1 MLKVPRAHPS
11 GGSIPRLRQVPGSK
25 RRKAIALLIFLQAIL
40 FGSTTPIGTYTLQF
54 AFGNST
60 LGVLGPG
67 WHATE
72 GELALEQV
80 FALAVAIIVGVLV
93 WRGLPFALY
102 CVAALAAISVLFD
115 LIFISVEFVM
125 FGPLALFFLV
135 IFPLPT
141 VPPAAIGI
149 PVLILS
155 ASVILEMRRV
165 APASA

>member
-1 MLKVPRAHPS
+1 M
-11 GGSIPRLRQVPGSK
+11 PGSK
-25 RRKAIALLIFLQAIL
+25 RRKAIALLIFLQALL

-54 AFGNST
+54 AFGDST
-60 LGVLGPG
+60 LGLLGPG

-72 GELALEQV
+72 GELALQQV
-80 FALAVAIIVGVLV
+80 FALAVAIVVGILV

-115 LIFISVEFVM
+115 IIFISVEFVM

-155 ASVILEMRRV
+155 VSVMLDMRRAAQASVPV
-165 APASA
+165 HANPT

>member
-1 MLKVPRAHPS
+1 M
-11 GGSIPRLRQVPGSK
+11 
-25 RRKAIALLIFLQAIL
+25 
-40 FGSTTPIGTYTLQF
+40 
-54 AFGNST
+54 
-60 LGVLGPG
+60 
-67 WHATE
+67 
-72 GELALEQV
+72 
-80 FALAVAIIVGVLV
+80 AIIVGVLV

-155 ASVILEMRRV
+155 VSVILEMRRAMAAS
-165 APASA
+165 APAAHA

>member
-1 MLKVPRAHPS
+1 M
-11 GGSIPRLRQVPGSK
+11 PGSK
-25 RRKAIALLIFLQAIL
+25 RRKVIALLIFLQALL

-54 AFGNST
+54 AFGDST
-60 LGVLGPG
+60 LGLLGPG

-80 FALAVAIIVGVLV
+80 FALAVAIIVGVLI

-115 LIFISVEFVM
+115 LIFIAVEFVM
-125 FGPLALFFLV
+125 FGPLALFFLIV
-135 IFPLPT
+135 FPLPT
-141 VPPAAIGI
+141 VPPALIAL

-155 ASVILEMRRV
+155 ISVILEARRTRP
-165 APASA
+165 APKELLLGVEKP

>member
-1 MLKVPRAHPS
+1 M
-11 GGSIPRLRQVPGSK
+11 VPGSK
-25 RRKAIALLIFLQAIL
+25 RRKAIALLIFLQALL

-54 AFGNST
+54 AFGDST
-60 LGVLGPG
+60 LGLLGPG

-80 FALAVAIIVGVLV
+80 FALAVALIVGVLI

-115 LIFISVEFVM
+115 VIFIAVEFVS
-125 FGPLALFFLV
+125 FGMLALYFLV
-135 IFPLPT
+135 VFPLPT
-141 VPPAAIGI
+141 VPPALIAL

-155 ASVILEMRRV
+155 VSVSLDIRRAKPAKPSKELLLESNK
-165 APASA
+165 A

>member
-1 MLKVPRAHPS
+1 M
-11 GGSIPRLRQVPGSK
+11 PGSK
-25 RRKAIALLIFLQAIL
+25 RRKVIAILIFLQALL

-54 AFGNST
+54 AFGPSAVG
-60 LGVLGPG
+60 LLGPG
-67 WHATE
+67 WHSTE
-72 GELALEQV
+72 GELALQQV
-80 FALAVAIIVGVLV
+80 FALAVAIVVGVLI

-115 LIFISVEFVM
+115 VVFIAVEFVT
-125 FGPLALFFLV
+125 FGTLALLFIV

-155 ASVILEMRRV
+155 LSVILEMRRSV
-165 APASA
+165 RATSSRQPTTSVL

>member
-1 MLKVPRAHPS
+1 M
-11 GGSIPRLRQVPGSK
+11 PGSK
-25 RRKAIALLIFLQAIL
+25 RRKVIAVLIFLQALL

-54 AFGNST
+54 AFGDTT
-60 LGVLGPG
+60 LGLLGPG

-72 GELALEQV
+72 GELALQQV
-80 FALAVAIIVGVLV
+80 FALAVAIVVGILV

-115 LIFISVEFVM
+115 ILFISVEFVM

-155 ASVILEMRRV
+155 LSVILEMRRTARRS
-165 APASA
+165 APRQPTPSVL

>member
-1 MLKVPRAHPS
+1 M
-11 GGSIPRLRQVPGSK
+11 PGSK
-25 RRKAIALLIFLQAIL
+25 RRKAIALLIFLQALL

-93 WRGLPFALY
+93 WRGLPF
-102 CVAALAAISVLFD
+102 D

-155 ASVILEMRRV
+155 VSVILDIRKS
-165 APASA
+165 AQASAPVPAKST

>member
-1 MLKVPRAHPS
+1 
-11 GGSIPRLRQVPGSK
+11 VPGSK
-25 RRKAIALLIFLQAIL
+25 RRKVIAILIFLQALL

-54 AFGNST
+54 AFGDST
-60 LGVLGPG
+60 LGLLGPG

-80 FALAVAIIVGVLV
+80 FALAVAIVVGVLV

-149 PVLILS
+149 PVLLIS
-155 ASVILEMRRV
+155 ASVIQDMRRATRTS
-165 APASA
+165 APRQATISVL